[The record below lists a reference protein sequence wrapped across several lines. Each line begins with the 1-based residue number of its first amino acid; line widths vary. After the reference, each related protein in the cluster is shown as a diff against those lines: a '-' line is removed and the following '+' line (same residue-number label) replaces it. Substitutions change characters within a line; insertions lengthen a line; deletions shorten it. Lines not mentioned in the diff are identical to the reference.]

1 MFISIQNRIIVL
13 LIVFTLLPFV
23 VLKIVAFPKV
33 EADVEKLQIRHLS
46 SAGHKQAVLV
56 SNWMRERMTDVLVIA
71 DNPYMVNS
79 VNLTT
84 KDIEYSEEL
93 RYLELIVVEYG
104 YMGAFVCN
112 AKGVVTIATISESV
126 GRDLSNKD

>member
-23 VLKIVAFPKV
+23 ILKIVAFPKV

-71 DNPYMVNS
+71 DNPYMANS
-79 VNLTT
+79 VNLTRRDT
-84 KDIEYSEEL
+84 AYSEEL
-93 RYLELIVVEYG
+93 RYLELVVVEYG

-112 AKGVVTIATISESV
+112 DKGLVTIATI
-126 GRDLSNKD
+126 R